1 MDELFYYLISN
12 FDESK
17 FIKFDLLQKTNMDW
31 RYKGKTKRF
40 TKEKAQ
46 NLMISNLTKM
56 NCKLYK
62 TDELI
67 NKPLQHNIGMCE
79 SIEVLSNKSD
89 NECSDAP
96 LQHSISLILDVLDDL
111 PNKLSNEK
119 LRLENEQ
126 IKCSR
131 ALTDIAHYLEF
142 TIKISASDRCKLSTL
157 ESDIYRK
164 RREIKDNI
172 LRVEYAMKKL
182 GGSKDVL
189 KLDDRLYE
197 PREMDKLFNSKKIMT
212 FNEWWNKED

>member
-17 FIKFDLLQKTNMDW
+17 FIKFDLLQKPTWIGD
-31 RYKGKTKRF
+31 KSKAKRF

-46 NLMISNLTKM
+46 NLMTSNLTRM

-67 NKPLQHNIGMCE
+67 NKPLQCSIGMNDHTE
-79 SIEVLSNKSD
+79 LMADKVD
-89 NECSDAP
+89 NECLDAP

-126 IKCSR
+126 IRCSR

-142 TIKISASDRCKLSTL
+142 TVKISASDRCKLSTF

-182 GGSKDVL
+182 GGSKEVL
-189 KLDDRLYE
+189 KLDDRTYE
-197 PREMDKLFNSKKIMT
+197 PRELNELFNSKKIVA
-212 FNEWWNKED
+212 FDEWWNKED

>member
-17 FIKFDLLQKTNMDW
+17 FIKLDSNQKPTWCGDKNNA
-31 RYKGKTKRF
+31 KKF

-46 NLMISNLTKM
+46 NLMVSNLTKM

-67 NKPLQHNIGMCE
+67 SKPLQCSIGMNE
-79 SIEVLSNKSD
+79 HTELMANKVD
-89 NECSDAP
+89 NECLDAP

-119 LRLENEQ
+119 LRLENQQ

-142 TIKISASDRCKLSTL
+142 TVKISASDRCKLSTL

-189 KLDDRLYE
+189 KLDDRVYE
-197 PREMDKLFNSKKIMT
+197 PREFDELFETKKITT
-212 FNEWWNKED
+212 FDEWWNKED